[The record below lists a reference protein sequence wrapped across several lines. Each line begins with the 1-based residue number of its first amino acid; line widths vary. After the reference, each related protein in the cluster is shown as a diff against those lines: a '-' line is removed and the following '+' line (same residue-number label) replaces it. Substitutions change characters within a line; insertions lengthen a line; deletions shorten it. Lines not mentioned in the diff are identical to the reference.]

1 MEEMRK
7 LLNDL
12 SEDRRR
18 KMWWKVGMTS
28 LGTFFLGYLFAAAT
42 ADRLLLL
49 IQVLARRYT
58 LIRKNPDRDV

>member
-1 MEEMRK
+1 
-7 LLNDL
+7 
-12 SEDRRR
+12 
-18 KMWWKVGMTS
+18 MWWKVGMTS